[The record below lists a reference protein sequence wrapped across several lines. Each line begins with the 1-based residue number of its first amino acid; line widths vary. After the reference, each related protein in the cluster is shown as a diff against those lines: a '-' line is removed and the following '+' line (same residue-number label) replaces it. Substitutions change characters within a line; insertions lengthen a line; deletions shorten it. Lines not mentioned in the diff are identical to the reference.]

1 MNEVLESVIKQFNLF
16 IDNEMEKRITSG
28 QQLSDTIGDLK
39 HIAEEEEPAWL
50 NTADPAT
57 GKIYRT
63 IISQEMDGISDSEFF
78 SVCTYAMGNN
88 RGVLPGF
95 VVEGIRERGTAS
107 EVFLSEYL
115 SSDIVT
121 ADINSSV
128 LTKEQLYQTDM
139 LSAAIQLAGRMETDS
154 MYIRLSEVFH
164 RCISA
169 NEMFLEQLVEA
180 MSSPAAEKY
189 VLMLLDEDDLEENKR
204 VDAMQMVCNMH
215 VKSDALFA
223 AMKRAFKRL
232 GESFQVV
239 GAMLLFDYG
248 DTRIV
253 PLLRRIARERIEKV
267 SAEKALARKKGSEI
281 KPDTTQVYILLSM
294 IHKMGGDTE
303 ELTGGANLFR

>member
-1 MNEVLESVIKQFNLF
+1 MQSVIKQFNLF

-28 QQLSDTIGDLK
+28 QQLSDTIGDLNR
-39 HIAEEEEPAWL
+39 IAEAEEPAWL
-50 NTADPAT
+50 DTVDQAA
-57 GKIYRT
+57 GKTYGT
-63 IISQEMDGISDSEFF
+63 IILQEMTEISDSDFF
-78 SVCTYAMGNN
+78 SACTYAMGNN
-88 RGVLPGF
+88 RGVLPSFIVRGLK
-95 VVEGIRERGTAS
+95 ERGPAA
-107 EVFLSEYL
+107 EAFLSEYL
-115 SSDIVT
+115 ASDILT

-139 LSAAIQLAGRMETDS
+139 LSAAIQLAGRLETDS

-180 MSSPAAEKY
+180 MSSPAAEKH
-189 VLMLLDEDDLEENKR
+189 VLTLLEEDGLEDNKR

-215 VKSDALFA
+215 VKNDVLFL

-232 GESFQVV
+232 GEPMQLV

-248 DTRIV
+248 DPRIV
-253 PLLRRIARERIEKV
+253 PLLRRVARDRIEKISV
-267 SAEKALARKKGSEI
+267 EKAQAQRSGSEV

-303 ELTGGANLFR
+303 ELTGGADLFQ